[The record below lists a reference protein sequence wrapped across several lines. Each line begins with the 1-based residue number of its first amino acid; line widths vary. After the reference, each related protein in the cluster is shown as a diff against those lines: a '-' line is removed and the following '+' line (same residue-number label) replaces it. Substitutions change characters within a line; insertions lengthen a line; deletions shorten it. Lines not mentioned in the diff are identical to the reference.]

1 MARKF
6 RLIRRA
12 AACVS
17 VFGCAL
23 VSGVAGAQLPAA
35 PAPATE
41 AAPASAAAE
50 TAEVPVESGA
60 PVVQPLA
67 STNTAGYSLE
77 RCIALTLKNYPK
89 LHEARARLSHRRAQQ
104 VQSWTQ
110 PYSEF
115 NVTGGLA
122 LVPEVHGT
130 ALYSPDSDLKY
141 SNSLS
146 GLDRKSTRLNSSHL
160 VI

>member
-1 MARKF
+1 M
-6 RLIRRA
+6 RRSP
-12 AACVS
+12 VS
-17 VFGCAL
+17 SMSRTTEPLSTPTAPIE
-23 VSGVAGAQLPAA
+23 AGAPQ
-35 PAPATE
+35 
-41 AAPASAAAE
+41 
-50 TAEVPVESGA
+50 G
-60 PVVQPLA
+60 VQPLA

-141 SNSLS
+141 SSDLS
-146 GLDRKSTRLNSSHL
+146 NLAWTIGVDGVVPLWTFGKITNLWEASAAQVKVAEHAQ
-160 VI
+160 